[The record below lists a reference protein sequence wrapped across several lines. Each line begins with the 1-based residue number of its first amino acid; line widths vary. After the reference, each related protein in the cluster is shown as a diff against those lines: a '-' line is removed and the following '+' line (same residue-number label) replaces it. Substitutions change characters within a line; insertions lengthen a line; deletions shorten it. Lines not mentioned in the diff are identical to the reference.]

1 MNPIDGQYI
10 NYARFSRAVG
20 LDDLSIVPGDSTVN
34 PMEVDTSVQFES
46 GNGPNLRLGIPMLSS
61 PMDGVTDVRFATE
74 FNRLGGLGVMNLLGL
89 QTRYESPGEV
99 IESIIR
105 CPDHEMHS
113 LLRKVYAQ
121 PVKESLI
128 SQRIG
133 ELKSNG
139 VRAGVSVTPEK
150 AFRFASIAE
159 EAGAD
164 LIVIQTSVFPSDHC
178 SSQYESFDL
187 KKFCESFPVP
197 VIAGNVAGTDASR
210 KILEC
215 GVSGILAGV
224 GCGVSSPE
232 YRKLGISVPLPTS
245 ILNVCRARDEFEFQ
259 TGRHVVVIADGGLR
273 NSGDV
278 CKALACGADAVM
290 LGTLLAHATESAG
303 KGCHWGLAGAFSDLP
318 RGSRV
323 VTGLK
328 GSLKSVLYGPAT
340 SDDGLQDI
348 VGAITACMGHTGSR
362 NLRDLHKARLIFRQ
376 PNAGLG
382 G

>member
-1 MNPIDGQYI
+1 MNPIDRRYLDD
-10 NYARFSRAVG
+10 ARFSGALG
-20 LDDLSIVPGDSTVN
+20 LDDMSIVPGDSTVN
-34 PMEVDTSVQFES
+34 PMEVDTSVRFES
-46 GNGPNLRLGIPMLSS
+46 GQGPNLTLGIPVLSS
-61 PMDGVTDVRFATE
+61 AMDGVTDIRFATE
-74 FNRLGGLGVMNLLGL
+74 FNRLGGLGVLNLLGL

-99 IESIIR
+99 IESIIK
-105 CPDHEMHS
+105 CPDHQMHS
-113 LLRKVYAQ
+113 FLRNVYAE

-133 ELKSNG
+133 ELKANG
-139 VRAGVSVTPEK
+139 VRAGVSITPEK
-150 AFRFASIAE
+150 AFRFASIAV

-164 LIVIQTSVFPSDHC
+164 LLAIQTSVFPSDHF
-178 SSQYESFDL
+178 SSQYEPLDL
-187 KKFCESFPVP
+187 KKLCATFSIP
-197 VIAGNVAGTDASR
+197 VIVGNVAGTEASR

-224 GCGVSSPE
+224 GCGMSSPE
-232 YRKLGISVPLPTS
+232 NLKLGISVPLPTS
-245 ILNVCRARDEFEFQ
+245 ILNVCRARDEFELQ

-290 LGTLLAHATESAG
+290 LGTLLARATESAG
-303 KGCHWGLAGAFSDLP
+303 KGSHWGLAGAFSDLP

-340 SDDGLQDI
+340 SDDGLRDI
-348 VGAITACMGHTGSR
+348 MGAVTACMGHTGSR
-362 NLRDLHKARLIFRQ
+362 NLRDLHKSRLVLHHSI
-376 PNAGLG
+376 AGRV
-382 G
+382 